1 VGVALGHPMF
11 YISPED
17 EVANPCRKSTVERK
31 RLWLSGCGGIC
42 LKNFGSWTTH
52 ARASAH
58 RPNGRTLRG
67 DSDLFGFGV
76 INHALEIDNY
86 RRLIPYCPRV
96 MARW

>member
-1 VGVALGHPMF
+1 V
-11 YISPED
+11 S
-17 EVANPCRKSTVERK
+17 EVHAKRK

-52 ARASAH
+52 ARVSAH
-58 RPNGRTLRG
+58 PSQWAHLASG